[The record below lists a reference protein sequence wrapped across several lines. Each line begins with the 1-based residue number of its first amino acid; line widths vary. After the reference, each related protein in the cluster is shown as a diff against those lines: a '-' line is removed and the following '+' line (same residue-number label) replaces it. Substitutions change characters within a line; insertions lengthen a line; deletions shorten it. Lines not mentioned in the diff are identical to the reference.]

1 MRFRTGCLILAA
13 WLSTGLSIAQN
24 ASAYQRG
31 VQLYNQ
37 AQYSEALDAFTQ
49 AIVANP
55 KDSNAYRQR
64 ARCRQRLEDLKGALA
79 DFDEA
84 IEIDPRNARALS
96 DRSTLKRRLKDLA
109 GALDDINRAIE
120 ADPKYAGAYN
130 NRGLLRWDAKDYK
143 GALADYDYSVSLDPK
158 QSPVFNNRGLVKEK
172 LNDFAGALADY
183 TKAIENNPKNADA
196 YSNRA
201 FCRKQMGDTE
211 AARLDYQSALTIE
224 PAHKFA
230 TTQLKKLEA
239 ESPGLPTAKTRPLD
253 QAQKMPVPPS
263 NSTPPLA
270 PPKTTGPTSA
280 MRFGDFALQA
290 PAGWERAP
298 SDIEK
303 RDKTWQIADVK
314 GSKNPED
321 PLIVAFPFENVPF
334 NDEKKRL
341 EYLSVYKN
349 NVRKSHAQTLS
360 SEKVTLAGVEFERL
374 RFKDKDGRTTFYL
387 TPYNGAKVYHI
398 YVFRPDGLDAFPDR
412 ALELL
417 SSLKLAGPEY
427 RQPTETTRASSTT
440 QPVASPTDGGGS
452 AAVPV
457 VQFKASDPCEAAKTT
472 AGLPWQSPKSEAPAT
487 PPPGIPAATLA
498 PFLDFNKLSA
508 VQYNGA
514 VSVAME
520 GMRLLY
526 GEMSAEDERKFQA
539 AWAPLFDYPTPA
551 MVDYLNKLNP
561 LLGQFLAGREA
572 FTRAAAAVNAAMY
585 DAALAVAADTRDAYV
600 DALARADRQGQVLR
614 SLEAGLAQVAAQ
626 IQALGNPPNPLAA
639 KCEAQRHHHRRV
651 QKPAAA
657 PEPGSATIW
666 SGTFECTSCA
676 PCNAAGIRQNYA
688 KLEERIGGNVGAV
701 KAALLCGPQ
710 PFFLVRREHPG
721 RQYDFQRDQFILYAE
736 RGRYFGVRDD
746 NWSMLNIKA
755 GASELTAD
763 FSFPGG
769 YNDSDAS
776 GRVTLTRG
784 TESVPMGWSRSA
796 AATLRSAAS
805 AIEAYQKRG
814 PNEHTWLRLSNFDMD
829 IDLFQKTAAM
839 IDRFNEERSRF
850 IQASQ
855 AFLQLPASKVNPQ
868 GNNFPAFKALFD
880 GATPADTAPS
890 QPVPTAPA
898 EDKAAV
904 EETIAFH
911 QSMIELL
918 NRNLQKEQADLNQEV
933 DPERLKQLAFRA
945 IQLQSDIQA
954 EQDLVASYQTGQIVH
969 TRSAFDEFA
978 SDQFI
983 YNIRQEAARMDTT
996 RRIAAVVEEQIEQAP
1011 EEERAALRQ
1020 KARSIL
1026 DAKTIGSGDV
1036 ERAAKLAESLGTM
1049 IQGYREKQAATEE
1062 EKAIDKAEMHFY
1074 FNSAVMV
1081 AGVGVIGLGSAA
1093 LAATYGETAAVT
1105 IWGPHI
1111 IGGIYG
1117 GAHGLMAGG
1126 PVEGAK
1132 QAIAWS
1138 SPVGFLATSFAD
1150 GFVQAGE
1157 NPKAGWEDAL
1167 WAGAKQAGTGYL
1179 IGKAMQ
1185 FGAGLTAKGTLSLV
1199 GEDSLLFKPLVA
1211 PRPNVTQAFAAAKM
1225 QQDVGDALSLINNF
1239 KGKQAALAK
1248 MRAQLPAGSP
1258 ELAAAEKELKQL
1270 AASLN
1275 SSYHCKLLLKYHAH
1289 PSVRRYFSSLV
1300 DKSYEEATPEMLRI
1314 LKSQGYDVSNLRFK
1328 SFRNS
1333 SSAGSSSMDL
1343 DLALQETPN
1352 MVILKNGKRVEVGQF
1367 QEDAQKALNEAY
1379 HKVTGFSAT
1388 RSEVNLT
1395 TSAHLESYKTT
1406 ALLRQKVNF
1415 SKLTPDEIASIG
1427 KVLGVKLDKIQGDP
1441 VLSQIAKMQAQ
1452 CRESAKEIENMLLK
1466 DLKQKLAKA
1475 PAGSPEA
1482 QQTQA
1487 DINYWTDMLK
1497 NFRQISMQ
1505 ETNPYRILELDRAIR
1520 ALTGGKGSQQVS
1532 RDLARAFNH

>member
-1 MRFRTGCLILAA
+1 MSTA
-13 WLSTGLSIAQN
+13 LSTAQN
-24 ASAYQRG
+24 PSAYQRG

-37 AQYSEALDAFTQ
+37 AKYSEALEALSQ
-49 AIVANP
+49 AIADNP
-55 KDSNAYRQR
+55 KDSNAYRLR
-64 ARCRQRLEDLKGALA
+64 ARCRQSLQDLDGALA
-79 DFDEA
+79 DFDKA
-84 IEIDPRNARALS
+84 VEIDPQNARALT
-96 DRSTLKRRLKDLA
+96 DRSALKRRLKDLA
-109 GALDDINRAIE
+109 GAVDDINRAIG
-120 ADPKYAGAYN
+120 ADPKLAGAYN

-158 QSPVFNNRGLVKEK
+158 QSPVLNNRGLVKEK
-172 LNDFAGALADY
+172 LNDLEGALADY
-183 TKAIENNPKNADA
+183 TKAIENNPRNADA

-201 FCRKQMGDTE
+201 FCRKQMGDAA
-211 AARLDYQSALTIE
+211 AARLDYEAALAIQ
-224 PAHKFA
+224 PDHKFA
-230 TTQLKKLEA
+230 AAQLKKLET
-239 ESPGLPTAKTRPLD
+239 EGGLGVSAGKTVVLD
-253 QAQKMPVPPS
+253 QPQTKPIFDSKPATNLP
-263 NSTPPLA
+263 
-270 PPKTTGPTSA
+270 PPKSSGPTKS
-280 MRFGDFALQA
+280 MTFGDFTLQA

-314 GSKNPED
+314 GSKSAED

-334 NDEKKRL
+334 ANEQKRL
-341 EYLSVYKN
+341 EYLATYRN
-349 NVRKSHAQTLS
+349 NVRKSHAQTFS

-387 TPYNGAKVYHI
+387 TPYNGANVYHI
-398 YVFRPDGLDAFPDR
+398 YVFRTDGQTAFPER

-417 SSLKLAGPEY
+417 SSLKLEAPEY
-427 RQPTETTRASSTT
+427 KPPVQTVQVTEPGPPPRTGSQTSTEVPTI
-440 QPVASPTDGGGS
+440 
-452 AAVPV
+452 
-457 VQFKASDPCEAAKTT
+457 QFQASDPCQAAKTT
-472 AGLPWQSPKSEAPAT
+472 AGLPWQTPKAGPPPP
-487 PPPGIPAATLA
+487 PPPGIPAATVA
-498 PFLDFNKLSA
+498 PFLDFNKMST

-514 VSVAME
+514 VSIAME

-526 GEMSAEDERKFQA
+526 GEMSAEDEQKFQA
-539 AWAPLFDYPTPA
+539 AWGPLFDYPTPA

-572 FTRAAAAVNAAMY
+572 FMRTAAAVNAAMY
-585 DAALAVAADTRDAYV
+585 DAALGVAADTRDAYI
-600 DALARADRQGQVLR
+600 DALARADRQGQVLH
-614 SLEAGLAQVAAQ
+614 SLEAGLIHVAAQ
-626 IQALGNPPNPLAA
+626 IQRLGNPPNPLAA
-639 KCEAQRHHHRRV
+639 KCEAQRRHQRTV

-657 PEPGSATIW
+657 PQPGSASFW

-676 PCNAAGIRQNYA
+676 TCNAAGIKQNYA
-688 KLEERIGGNVGAV
+688 KLEERIGIDVGAV

-710 PFFLVRREHPG
+710 PFLLVRRDHPG
-721 RQYDFQRDQFILYAE
+721 QKYSFQRDQFILYAE

-746 NWSMLNIKA
+746 NWSGLDINA
-755 GASELTAD
+755 GAGEFTAD
-763 FSFPGG
+763 FTFPGG
-769 YNDSDAS
+769 YNDSEAS

-784 TESVPMGWSRSA
+784 TDTVPQGWDRKA
-796 AATLRSAAS
+796 AATFRSAAS

-814 PNEHTWLRLSNFDMD
+814 PNEHSWLRLSNFDMD
-829 IDLFQKTAAM
+829 ISLFRETAAK
-839 IDRFNEERSRF
+839 IERFNEERSRF
-850 IQASQ
+850 IQAAQ
-855 AFLQLPASKVNPQ
+855 AFLALPSSKVDPQ
-868 GNNFPAFKALFD
+868 GNNFAVFKALFD
-880 GATPADTAPS
+880 GATPTDRATS
-890 QPVPTAPA
+890 QPEPAAPT

-904 EETIAFH
+904 EQSVAFH

-918 NRNLQKEQADLNQEV
+918 NRNLQKEQDELNQEK
-933 DPERLKQLAFRA
+933 DPERRKQLAFRA
-945 IQLQSDIQA
+945 IQLQSDLQA
-954 EQDLVASYQTGQIVH
+954 EQDLIASYQTGQIVH

-978 SDQFI
+978 HDQFI
-983 YNIRQEAARMDTT
+983 YNIREEAARMDAT

-1011 EEERAALRQ
+1011 AEARASLRK
-1020 KARSIL
+1020 KARGIL
-1026 DAKTIGSGDV
+1026 DAKTIASGDV
-1036 ERAAKLAESLGTM
+1036 EKAAKLAQSLGTM
-1049 IQGYREKQAATEE
+1049 VQGYKEGQAASEE
-1062 EKAIDKAEMHFY
+1062 ERAIDKAEMQFY

-1093 LAATYGETAAVT
+1093 LAATYGETAAAT

-1126 PVEGAK
+1126 PAEGAK

-1138 SPVGFLATSFAD
+1138 SPFGFMATSFAD

-1157 NPKAGWEDAL
+1157 NPKAGWEEAL

-1179 IGKAMQ
+1179 LGKAMQ

-1225 QQDVGDALSLINNF
+1225 QQDVGDALSLINSF

-1248 MRAQLPAGSP
+1248 LRAQLPAGSSQ
-1258 ELAAAEKELKQL
+1258 LAAAEKELTQL

-1289 PSVRRYFSSLV
+1289 PSVRREFSSLV
-1300 DKSYEEATPEMLRI
+1300 DKSYEESTPEMLRI

-1343 DLALQETPN
+1343 DLALQETPG
-1352 MVILKNGKRVEVGQF
+1352 MVILKNGKPVTVGEF
-1367 QEDAQKALNEAY
+1367 QGDAQKALNQAY

-1395 TSAHLESYKTT
+1395 TSVHSESYATK
-1406 ALLRQKVNF
+1406 ALLRKNVNF
-1415 SKLTPDEIASIG
+1415 SQLTPEEVASIG

-1466 DLKQKLAKA
+1466 DLKQKLTKA
-1475 PAGSPEA
+1475 PAGSREA

-1487 DINYWTDMLK
+1487 DINYWTEMLN
-1497 NFRQISMQ
+1497 NFKQISMQ
-1505 ETNPYRILELDRAIR
+1505 ETNPYTILQLDRAIR
-1520 ALTGGKGSQQVS
+1520 AQTGGKGAQEVS
-1532 RDLARAFNH
+1532 RDLTRAFSR